1 LRAEIE
7 RMTVYENLRIGI
19 NASKNSTLALIF
31 LAVLK
36 GIVGFYSGSTALIAD
51 AVHTSLDIFTS
62 LAVWAGFRL
71 SLEESGE
78 KFPYGFYKAEN
89 LVALFVSI
97 IILFSGMELI
107 REALVNLRN
116 PVKPELPGIAL
127 GAAIFSVFAIY
138 MLSRYKIRVG
148 RQINSQALTAD
159 AVHSYMDVFST
170 VVVVVALV
178 GSFLGIYWLD
188 SIGVLIISVIIF
200 RFGIMT
206 AKDSILILMDAWLDK
221 DSINRIRQEIGD
233 IPGVNLVEDIKLRKS
248 GLVVFGEVAVEIEGE
263 ANLKRVEMLSEEIE
277 MTVKKEVKNLEHVVI
292 NAKPAKMDVMKIAF
306 PIETQNG
313 LQSTISWHFGKAP
326 YYIFIEL
333 NKGKTTGWEIIENL
347 ASGLDKKKGVK
358 TAYFLIDKNINILIT
373 KDIGEGPFHILHDN
387 FVKILQM
394 PADAGCVEEV
404 IEKISELS
412 KIIAPSE

>member
-1 LRAEIE
+1 
-7 RMTVYENLRIGI
+7 MTVYENLRIGI

-62 LAVWAGFRL
+62 LAVWIGFKL
-71 SLEESGE
+71 SLKESEE
-78 KFPYGFYKAEN
+78 KFPYGYYKAEN
-89 LVALFVSI
+89 LMALFVSI
-97 IILFSGMELI
+97 IILFSGMELV
-107 REALVNLRN
+107 REALANLKN
-116 PVKPELPGIAL
+116 PVTLELPGIAL
-127 GAAIFSVFAIY
+127 GAAIFSVYSIY
-138 MLSRYKIRVG
+138 MLSRYKANVG

-159 AVHSYMDVFST
+159 AIHSYMDVFST
-170 VVVVVALV
+170 LIVVVALA
-178 GSFLGIYWLD
+178 GSFLGMHWLD
-188 SIGVLIISVIIF
+188 SVAVLIISVIIF
-200 RFGIMT
+200 RFGIMA

-233 IPGVNLVEDIKLRKS
+233 IPGVKLVEDIKLRKS

-277 MTVKKEVKNLEHVVI
+277 KTVKKEVKNLEHVVI

-326 YYIFIEL
+326 HYIFIEQK
-333 NKGKTTGWEIIENL
+333 KGKTTNWEIIENP
-347 ASGLDKKKGVK
+347 AAGLDKKRGVK
-358 TAYFLIDKNINILIT
+358 TAYFLIDKNVNVLIA

-387 FVKILQM
+387 FVKMLQM
-394 PADAGCVEEV
+394 PADAECVEEV
-404 IEKISELS
+404 IGKISELS
-412 KIIAPSE
+412 KITAPSE